1 VWQGILTNVIRP
13 PRVAL
18 AVVAAAAVA
27 EGAVLLLRP
36 RSGVIEPVP
45 VDSGSYFTA
54 AQIERARAYR
64 RPQLALFGAS
74 AAIELAA
81 LAWLAR
87 RPPRALRGPFRR
99 PAAAGG
105 AAGAALSL
113 GLAAAQL
120 PLGALSHRR
129 AKAVGLATQG
139 WAGWGRD
146 VARGRALGAG
156 FAAAGGAGAVA
167 LTARRPEDWWRP
179 GTAIL
184 LALAVAGTY
193 LSPVVIDPIFN
204 RFEVLPEGDT
214 RRYVLELA
222 RDAGVEVGEVYVADA
237 SRRTTA
243 VNAYVTGIGR
253 TKRVVLFDT
262 LLDGGFSRDEV
273 RLVVAHE
280 LAHVRHRDVPRGLA
294 FMALVTPAALYA
306 TAQLAPRD
314 PSPAALPGLALA
326 AGAVGAVVGAIG
338 NRLSR
343 AVERRADSFSLQQT
357 GGVEA
362 FIGFE
367 TGIVLRNVAD
377 PDPPRLLHA
386 LLSTHPTTLERIGI
400 AKAYEA
406 GAR

>member
-1 VWQGILTNVIRP
+1 MAPEGILCNVKQA

-18 AVVAAAAVA
+18 ALVAAAAAA
-27 EGAVLLLRP
+27 EAAVVLLRP
-36 RSGVIEPVP
+36 RNGIIEPVH
-45 VDSGSYFTA
+45 VEAESYFTA

-64 RPQLALFGAS
+64 RPQLVLFATSSTIEVAL
-74 AAIELAA
+74 
-81 LAWLAR
+81 LAWLAA
-87 RPPRALRGPFRR
+87 RPERLPRQ
-99 PAAAGG
+99 PAV
-105 AAGAALSL
+105 AGAAVSV
-113 GLAAAQL
+113 GLAAVQL
-120 PLGALSHRR
+120 PLGAISHRR
-129 AKAVGLATQG
+129 ARAVGLATQG
-139 WAGWGRD
+139 WRGWARD
-146 VARGRALGAG
+146 VARARALSAG
-156 FAAAGGAGAVA
+156 FAAAGGAAAVA
-167 LTARRPEDWWRP
+167 LVERRPDDWWRP
-179 GTAIL
+179 GTAL
-184 LALAVAGTY
+184 VLGLAVAGTY

-204 RFEVLPEGDT
+204 HFEPMPDGET
-214 RRYVLELA
+214 RRDVLDLA
-222 RDAGVEVGEVYVADA
+222 RRAGVEVGEVYVADA

-294 FMALVTPAALYA
+294 FMALVTPAGLYA

-314 PSPAALPGLALA
+314 AAPASLPGLALA

-362 FIGFE
+362 FVGFE

-400 AKAYEA
+400 AKGYEA
-406 GAR
+406 GNR